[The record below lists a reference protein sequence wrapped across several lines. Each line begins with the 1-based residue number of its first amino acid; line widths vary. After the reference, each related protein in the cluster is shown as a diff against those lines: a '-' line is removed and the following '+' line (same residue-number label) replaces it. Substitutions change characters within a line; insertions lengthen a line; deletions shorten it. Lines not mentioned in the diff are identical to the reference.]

1 MYAKPASLTFASV
14 SRKRVGF
21 ITWLLRSFSLGLGLY
36 EMRDFLS
43 SIFTCCCLSTSGLPS
58 QLRDAVL
65 SYADLADNSH
75 GSTRESDVSRD
86 YKIQEY
92 LKNNNEDTDRSE
104 SDNRILKLARAI
116 TQNREQHR
124 VVVGAPSSSSST
136 FNGTQNSIDSSR
148 YSTAE
153 SIFA

>member
-1 MYAKPASLTFASV
+1 MINFCFL
-14 SRKRVGF
+14 
-21 ITWLLRSFSLGLGLY
+21 FSA
-36 EMRDFLS
+36 
-43 SIFTCCCLSTSGLPS
+43 SGLPS

-65 SYADLADNSH
+65 SYADLAENSH

-136 FNGTQNSIDSSR
+136 FNCTQVSMESSR
-148 YSTAE
+148 YGNTD
-153 SIFA
+153 SIFV